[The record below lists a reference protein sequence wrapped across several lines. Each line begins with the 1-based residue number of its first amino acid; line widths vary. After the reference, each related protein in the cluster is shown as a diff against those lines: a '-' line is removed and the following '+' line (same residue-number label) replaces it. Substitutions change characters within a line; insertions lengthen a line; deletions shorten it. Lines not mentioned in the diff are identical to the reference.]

1 MNWKLS
7 IWEELPEIAGGIVL
21 IGLIWGTGYLISHR
35 RNAIE
40 KRYGFCTMT
49 PDLKWI
55 PCHIEP
61 LMIRCI
67 KQDGSFDKAGFK
79 ERDILILPEVH
90 TVAGFH
96 KLLDKPRGTI
106 LEFTVIPYEKF
117 KPDCDNE
124 NWGETEKRL
133 VIAP

>member
-1 MNWKLS
+1 MNFKS
-7 IWEELPEIAGGIVL
+7 IIRHELPEIITGIIL
-21 IGLIWGTGYLISHR
+21 MGFIWGTGYLISHH

-49 PDLKWI
+49 PDMKWI

-61 LMIRCI
+61 IMIRCI

-79 ERDILILPEVH
+79 DRDILILPGVH

-96 KLLDKPRGTI
+96 KLLDKPRGTLI
-106 LEFTVIPYEKF
+106 EFNVIPFDKF
-117 KPDCDNE
+117 KPDCDTE

-133 VIAP
+133 VITP